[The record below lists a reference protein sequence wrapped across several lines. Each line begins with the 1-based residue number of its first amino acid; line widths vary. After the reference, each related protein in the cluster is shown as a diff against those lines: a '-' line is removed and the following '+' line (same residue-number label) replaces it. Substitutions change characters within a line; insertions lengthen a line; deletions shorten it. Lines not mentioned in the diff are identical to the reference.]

1 MKSGL
6 LIPPGTR
13 FALITPRVLGAT
25 SIAGTV
31 EQCAET
37 VRQLAEH
44 GIGHI
49 IPRFATER
57 A

>member
-1 MKSGL
+1 MKFGL

>member
-1 MKSGL
+1 MKFGL

-13 FALITPRVLGAT
+13 FPLITPILSPRPHD
-25 SIAGTV
+25 
-31 EQCAET
+31 
-37 VRQLAEH
+37 LASTIERF
-44 GIGHI
+44 GRDI